1 MPRRFIPFV
10 TNEIYHIYN
19 QGLDKRPTF
28 TDQRQ
33 YVRALETIR
42 FYQYKTNL
50 KLSIFLKLPKS
61 EKESFTSSHLKKE
74 NKHISILSFCLM
86 PNHFHLL
93 VKQLR
98 EGGISR
104 FASNFQ
110 NSYTKYFNTKHERKG
125 SLFLDQFKAVRME
138 TDEQLVHISRYIH
151 LNPFSSY
158 LVKNLN
164 ELREYPWSSFREYV
178 HPQLLDI
185 SEKNIILS
193 FFENSSAYEK
203 FVLDNASYQR
213 ELDKIKHLVLEE

>member
-33 YVRALETIR
+33 YVRALETIH

-50 KLSIFLKLPKS
+50 KLSTFLKLPKS
-61 EKESFTSSHLKKE
+61 EKESFTASHLKKE
-74 NKHISILSFCLM
+74 NKHICILSFCLM

-93 VKQLR
+93 VKQLH

-138 TDEQLVHISRYIH
+138 TDEQFIHVSRYIH
-151 LNPFSSY
+151 LNPYSSY
-158 LVKNLN
+158 ITKSL
-164 ELREYPWSSFREYV
+164 EETQIYPWSSFREYV
-178 HPQLLDI
+178 QPSPFDI
-185 SEKNIILS
+185 SDKEILFS
-193 FFENSSAYEK
+193 FFKTPNSYK
-203 FVLDNASYQR
+203 NFVLDNASYQR
-213 ELDKIKHLVLEE
+213 ELDKIKHLIFEE